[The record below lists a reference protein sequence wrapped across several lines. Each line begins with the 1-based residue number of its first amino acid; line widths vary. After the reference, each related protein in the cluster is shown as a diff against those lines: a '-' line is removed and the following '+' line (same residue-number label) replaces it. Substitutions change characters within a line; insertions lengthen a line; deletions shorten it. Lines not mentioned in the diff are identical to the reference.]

1 MSLRKFLAPN
11 AAILILLSFV
21 WLAGIERIYH
31 DHDHHINLSKYLQV
45 QQRIV
50 DNYVGET
57 EISDLFK
64 SSMVRFARALN
75 ENGESAVEIS
85 GTPADTVFQ
94 NLNLRDYR
102 DAYSRF
108 EEAYL
113 FVANNYPDKD
123 MSHLTEEAIRGMFD
137 VLDPHSVYIEPEVS
151 ERIQE
156 DFDGKFQGI
165 GIQFNI
171 IEDTITVITA
181 ISGGPSDNLGIMS
194 GDRIINI
201 DDSSAIGFSI
211 DDVVSKLRGP
221 KGTTVKVTI
230 KRPRNPNLLNFTI
243 ERDDIPLT
251 TLDTHYM
258 LDERTGYIKINRFAA
273 TTHSE
278 FMSAVR
284 ELKESGMER
293 MILDLRNNPGGYM
306 NQAIAIAEEF
316 FPRGTKLVST
326 KSRHARFTSEVYSR
340 KNGELREM
348 PVISLVN
355 EGSASASEIVSGAL
369 QDHDRGLIVGRRTFG
384 KGLVQQQYEL
394 IDHSNIRVTISQYHT
409 PSGRLIQ
416 KPFDA
421 GREAYAYEI
430 YTREDPI
437 HDAQSFVGHVPDSL
451 VYSTTAG
458 REVYGGGGIVPDFI
472 VPEDT
477 TRSLHLFNFVLA
489 NRLDFD
495 FVRMIL
501 DERGDRIR
509 QEWEDDYTAYRQ
521 NFEWPEEDRERF
533 VGIMEKN
540 GLVIREGLDEPLLE
554 GDSLAVSREHLDE
567 VLWMVEGRMKA
578 EMARQI
584 WGMQYFYPIIND
596 LFNDI
601 LSHANT
607 LWDEVTRLETFA
619 AEQRQQQPT
628 RSSLLHN

>member
-293 MILDLRNNPGGYM
+293 MILDFRNNPGGYM

-533 VGIMEKN
+533 IGIMEKN

>member
-1 MSLRKFLAPN
+1 
-11 AAILILLSFV
+11 
-21 WLAGIERIYH
+21 
-31 DHDHHINLSKYLQV
+31 
-45 QQRIV
+45 
-50 DNYVGET
+50 
-57 EISDLFK
+57 
-64 SSMVRFARALN
+64 
-75 ENGESAVEIS
+75 
-85 GTPADTVFQ
+85 
-94 NLNLRDYR
+94 
-102 DAYSRF
+102 
-108 EEAYL
+108 
-113 FVANNYPDKD
+113 
-123 MSHLTEEAIRGMFD
+123 
-137 VLDPHSVYIEPEVS
+137 
-151 ERIQE
+151 
-156 DFDGKFQGI
+156 
-165 GIQFNI
+165 
-171 IEDTITVITA
+171 
-181 ISGGPSDNLGIMS
+181 
-194 GDRIINI
+194 
-201 DDSSAIGFSI
+201 
-211 DDVVSKLRGP
+211 
-221 KGTTVKVTI
+221 
-230 KRPRNPNLLNFTI
+230 
-243 ERDDIPLT
+243 
-251 TLDTHYM
+251 
-258 LDERTGYIKINRFAA
+258 
-273 TTHSE
+273 
-278 FMSAVR
+278 
-284 ELKESGMER
+284 MER
-293 MILDLRNNPGGYM
+293 MILDFRNNPGGYM

-348 PVISLVN
+348 PVIFLVN

-533 VGIMEKN
+533 IGIMEKN

>member
-348 PVISLVN
+348 PVIFLVN

-533 VGIMEKN
+533 IGIMEKN

>member
-293 MILDLRNNPGGYM
+293 MILDFRNNPGGYM